1 MDSSLVLRGADLM
14 DPLRMQ
20 PKRMVPIKESH
31 LEASALSAA
40 LGSPSP
46 DLRHH
51 HMPSSLPRHT
61 QLGF

>member
-1 MDSSLVLRGADLM
+1 MM

-20 PKRMVPIKESH
+20 PKRMIPIKESH
-31 LEASALSAA
+31 LEPSALSAA

-46 DLRHH
+46 DLRRA
-51 HMPSSLPRHT
+51 MPASLPRHT